1 MIGILKALGQKN
13 GSIRSVFLYISFFLI
28 GKGMIWGNVIG
39 LVVCFV
45 QSRFHLIKLD
55 ASTYSTDTVPIDL
68 NFTNWLLINV
78 GALLVSLL
86 MMFGPSYLITK
97 INPARTIRFE

>member
-1 MIGILKALGQKN
+1 MGQN
-13 GSIRSVFLYISFFLI
+13 NRSIRSVFLYISFFLI

-39 LVVCFV
+39 LIICLIQYYF
-45 QSRFHLIKLD
+45 RLIKLNPADYYLD
-55 ASTYSTDTVPIDL
+55 AVPIDL
-68 NFTNWLLINV
+68 NVANWLLINL

-86 MMFGPSYLITK
+86 MMLGPTYLITK